1 MMEQKL
7 AIKKQRNFKNMKDEN
22 TETIPTWVF
31 HLMFHLHNAKLCIIS
46 MNVIQD
52 GNNRHRSEIAFF
64 PLKIMSFPPDTN
76 TMGDPKPR
84 CTGGPLLE
92 EFNIEK

>member
-1 MMEQKL
+1 
-7 AIKKQRNFKNMKDEN
+7 
-22 TETIPTWVF
+22 
-31 HLMFHLHNAKLCIIS
+31 